1 MDLNLCL
8 FLSIISKTIF
18 VSVKTKNKKA
28 LNQKN
33 KNK

>member
-18 VSVKTKNKKA
+18 VSVKKNKKSIKP
-28 LNQKN
+28 KN